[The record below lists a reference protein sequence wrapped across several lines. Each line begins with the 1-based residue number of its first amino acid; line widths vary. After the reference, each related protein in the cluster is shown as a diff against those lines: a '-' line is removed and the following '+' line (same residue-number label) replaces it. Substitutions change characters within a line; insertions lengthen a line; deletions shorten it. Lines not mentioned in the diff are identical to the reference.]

1 MQYVI
6 SYDIS
11 DNGRRSRLAASL
23 LDFGARVEESVFVAD
38 LDEALAARM
47 LERIQHH
54 LDPTFDKV
62 HVFRL
67 CKDCAGHTV
76 VFAAGREVAEPDYYI
91 I

>member
-1 MQYVI
+1 MT
-6 SYDIS
+6 
-11 DNGRRSRLAASL
+11 
-23 LDFGARVEESVFVAD
+23 
-38 LDEALAARM
+38 LAARM